1 MKIMVVGCGKV
12 GLSVIKSLIAEGH
25 DLTVMDNDPS
35 VISEVT
41 NIYDVMT
48 ICGSGTDYEALTE
61 AEVDTA
67 ELFIAVTGSDEFN
80 MLSCF
85 LAKKMGTS
93 HTVARIRN
101 PEYNAKKGDILRKE
115 LGVSHAVNPELS
127 AAREMLN
134 VLKLPSAV
142 KVETFSRGNFEMV
155 EIVIKEKTP
164 LDNVSLIELRKKYT
178 EKFLVCAVEREE
190 RVYIPDGNF
199 VLKSGDKIGL
209 LASPTEI
216 QRLLKQLGILKKQA
230 RNVMILGASRTA
242 YYLAKMLIES
252 GNSVKIVEI
261 NHDRCIKISETLPE
275 AVVINGDGASRELL
289 LEEGIA
295 NVDAFV
301 SLTGDDEKNILL
313 SYFALEQNVPK
324 VITKVNRDEYF
335 ATAEKLGLETIITPR
350 SSISSIAVRYARAIQ
365 NSMGSKV
372 ETLYKLMDAHAE
384 ALEFI
389 AAPDCEIIGVPFK
402 SLHTKSN
409 VLVGG
414 IIRGRRAIIPN
425 GDDCIMLGDRVVV
438 ISTGN
443 PLADLEDIVER

>member
-1 MKIMVVGCGKV
+1 MKIMVVGCGKI
-12 GLSVIKSLIAEGH
+12 GATITKALIAEGH
-25 DLTVMDNDPS
+25 DITVMDNAPA
-35 VISEVT
+35 VISEIT
-41 NIYDVMT
+41 NIYDVMA
-48 ICGSGTDYEALTE
+48 ICGSGTDCEALAE

-85 LAKKMGTS
+85 LAQKMGATY
-93 HTVARIRN
+93 TVARIRN
-101 PEYNAKKGDILRKE
+101 PQYNAKKSDLLKKE
-115 LGVSHAVNPELS
+115 LSISHAINPELS
-127 AAREMLN
+127 AAKEMLN

-142 KVETFSRGNFEMV
+142 KVETFSRGNFEMIELSV
-155 EIVIKEKTP
+155 KENSP
-164 LDNVSLIELRKKYT
+164 LDNMMLMELRKKHT
-178 EKFLVCAVEREE
+178 EKFLICAVERDDK
-190 RVYIPDGNF
+190 VYIPGGNF

-209 LASPTEI
+209 LAAPTEI
-216 QRLLKQLGILKKQA
+216 QRLLKQLGILQKQA

-242 YYLAKMLIES
+242 YYLSRMLLDS

-261 NHDRCIKISETLPE
+261 NHARCIEMSEALPE

-295 NVDAFV
+295 NVDAFL

-350 SSISSIAVRYARAIQ
+350 KSIANIAVRYARALQ

-372 ETLYKLMDAHAE
+372 ETLYKLMDEHAE
-384 ALEFI
+384 ALEFV
-389 AAPDCEIIGVPFK
+389 AAADCEILGIPLK
-402 SLHTKSN
+402 ELRTKPN

-425 GDDCIMLGDRVVV
+425 GDDAIMAGDRVVV
-438 ISTGN
+438 ISTGY
-443 PLADLEDIVER
+443 PLADLEDIVEG

>member
-1 MKIMVVGCGKV
+1 MKIMIVGCGKV
-12 GLSVIKSLIAEGH
+12 GLAITKSLIAEGH
-25 DLTVMDNDPS
+25 DITVVDSDPA
-35 VISEVT
+35 VISQIT
-41 NIYDVMT
+41 NIYDVMA
-48 ICGSGTDYEALTE
+48 ICGSGTDYEALKE

-85 LAKKMGTS
+85 LAKKMGATN
-93 HTVARIRN
+93 TMARIRN
-101 PEYNAKKGDILRKE
+101 PEYNAKKADILRKE
-115 LGVSHAVNPELS
+115 LGVSLAINPELS
-127 AAREMLN
+127 AAKEMLN
-134 VLKLPSAV
+134 ILKLPLAV
-142 KVETFSRGNFEMV
+142 KVETFSRGNFEMI
-155 EIVIKEKTP
+155 EIVVKEGSL
-164 LDNVSLIELRKKYT
+164 LDNVSLIELRKKYP
-178 EKFLVCAVEREE
+178 ENFLICAVERDDK
-190 RVYIPDGNF
+190 VYIPDGNF
-199 VLKSGDKIGL
+199 ILKGGDKIGL

-216 QRLLKQLGILKKQA
+216 QRLLKALGILQKQA

-242 YYLAKMLIES
+242 YYLAKMLIDS

-261 NHDRCIKISETLPE
+261 NHEKCVQISEVLPE

-289 LEEGIA
+289 LEEGIDG
-295 NVDAFV
+295 VDAFV

-350 SSISSIAVRYARAIQ
+350 KSIANIAVRYARALK

-372 ETLYKLMDAHAE
+372 ETLYKLMDEQAE

-389 AAPDCEIIGVPFK
+389 AAEDCELLGIPFK
-402 SLHTKSN
+402 ELRTKSN

-414 IIRGRRAIIPN
+414 IIRGRRAIIPT
-425 GDDCIMLGDRVVV
+425 GQDCIMAGDRVVV
-438 ISTGN
+438 ISTGH
-443 PLADLEDIVER
+443 PLDCLEDIVEV

>member
-1 MKIMVVGCGKV
+1 MKIMIVGCGKV
-12 GLSVIKSLIAEGH
+12 GLAITKSLIAEGH
-25 DLTVMDNDPS
+25 DITVVDSDPA
-35 VISEVT
+35 VISQIT
-41 NIYDVMT
+41 NIYDVMA
-48 ICGSGTDYEALTE
+48 ICGSGTDYEALKE

-85 LAKKMGTS
+85 LAKKMGATN
-93 HTVARIRN
+93 TMARIRN
-101 PEYNAKKGDILRKE
+101 PEYNAKKADILRKE
-115 LGVSHAVNPELS
+115 LGVSLAINPELS
-127 AAREMLN
+127 AAKEMLN
-134 VLKLPSAV
+134 ILKLPLAV
-142 KVETFSRGNFEMV
+142 KVETFSRGNFEMI
-155 EIVIKEKTP
+155 EIVVKEGSL
-164 LDNVSLIELRKKYT
+164 LDNASLIELRKKYP
-178 EKFLVCAVEREE
+178 ENFLICAVERDDK
-190 RVYIPDGNF
+190 VYIPDGNF
-199 VLKSGDKIGL
+199 ILKGGDKIGL

-216 QRLLKQLGILKKQA
+216 QRLLKALGILQKQA

-242 YYLAKMLIES
+242 YYLAKMLIDS

-261 NHDRCIKISETLPE
+261 NHEKCVQISEVLPE

-289 LEEGIA
+289 LEEGIDG
-295 NVDAFV
+295 VDAFV

-350 SSISSIAVRYARAIQ
+350 KSIANIAVRYARALK

-372 ETLYKLMDAHAE
+372 ETLYKLMDEQAE

-389 AAPDCEIIGVPFK
+389 AAEDCELLGIPFK
-402 SLHTKSN
+402 ELRTKSN

-414 IIRGRRAIIPN
+414 IIRGRRAIIPT
-425 GDDCIMLGDRVVV
+425 GQDCIMAGDRVVV
-438 ISTGN
+438 ISTGH
-443 PLADLEDIVER
+443 PLDCLEDIVEG

>member
-1 MKIMVVGCGKV
+1 MKIMVVGCGKI
-12 GLSVIKSLIAEGH
+12 GLAIIKSLIVEGH
-25 DLTVMDNDPS
+25 DLTVMDNDPK
-35 VISEVT
+35 VISDIT
-41 NIYDVMT
+41 NIYDVMA

-61 AEVDTA
+61 AEVDTV

-85 LAKKMGTS
+85 LAKKMGAS

-115 LGVSHAVNPELS
+115 LGVSHAINPELS
-127 AAREMLN
+127 AAKEMLN

-178 EKFLVCAVEREE
+178 EKFLVCAVDRQEK
-190 RVYIPDGNF
+190 VYIPDGNF
-199 VLKSGDKIGL
+199 ILKSGDKIGL
-209 LASPTEI
+209 LAAPTEI
-216 QRLLKQLGILKKQA
+216 QRLLKKLGISQKKA

-242 YYLAKMLIES
+242 YYLAKMLIDS

-261 NHDRCIKISETLPE
+261 NHERCINISEALPE
-275 AVVINGDGASRELL
+275 AVVINGDGASRDLL
-289 LEEGIA
+289 LEEGIST
-295 NVDAFV
+295 VDAFV

-324 VITKVNRDEYF
+324 VITKVNREEYF
-335 ATAEKLGLETIITPR
+335 ATAEKLGLETIIAPR
-350 SSISSIAVRYARAIQ
+350 SSISNIAVRYARAIQ

-372 ETLYKLMDAHAE
+372 ETLYKLMDGHAE

-389 AAPDCEIIGVPFK
+389 AASDCEIIGLPFK
-402 SLHTKSN
+402 NLRTKSN

-425 GDDCIMLGDRVVV
+425 GDDCIMAGDRVVV

-443 PLADLEDIVER
+443 PLADLEDIVAR